1 MIDHT
6 TKSGFEIEFGAG
18 VGLTDA
24 ADKFTLK
31 LIVAKDLFK
40 VK

>member
-1 MIDHT
+1 
-6 TKSGFEIEFGAG
+6 

-31 LIVAKDLFK
+31 LIVARDLHHRK
-40 VK
+40 N